1 MRSEG
6 NTVGEGN
13 TVCDGSTVGVGN
25 RVVKRGGFLLVSP
38 MNKK

>member
-1 MRSEG
+1 MRGEGSMRSEG
-6 NTVGEGN
+6 NTVGE
-13 TVCDGSTVGVGN
+13 GN